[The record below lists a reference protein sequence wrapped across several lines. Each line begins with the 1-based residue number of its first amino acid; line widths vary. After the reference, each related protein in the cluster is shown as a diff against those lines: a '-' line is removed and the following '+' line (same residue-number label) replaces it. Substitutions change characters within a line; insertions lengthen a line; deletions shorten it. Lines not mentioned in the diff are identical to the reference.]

1 MVLGDAGGMAHTPN
15 PSRRSWVGPAP
26 TPFLTPRPERRELRW
41 AEAGS
46 HSSARRS
53 GVGASS
59 IGGRNDRDREA
70 NVQVVLRC
78 R

>member
-1 MVLGDAGGMAHTPN
+1 MAQTPN
-15 PSRRSWVGPAP
+15 PGRRSWVGPAP

-41 AEAGS
+41 AEPGS
-46 HSSARRS
+46 HSSVRRS
-53 GVGASS
+53 GVGAGSVC
-59 IGGRNDRDREA
+59 GGNDRDREA

>member
-1 MVLGDAGGMAHTPN
+1 M
-15 PSRRSWVGPAP
+15 GPAP
-26 TPFLTPRPERRELRW
+26 NPFLTPRPERRELRW

-46 HSSARRS
+46 HSSVRRS
-53 GVGASS
+53 GVGA
-59 IGGRNDRDREA
+59 GGGNDRGREA